1 MPDPQNNTLPTTPKE
16 DLTVKKQKLSAD
28 IASFN
33 DSLSSGMSKD
43 VSVNARNPY
52 AELQPFSYDP
62 KSTEDINKNYER
74 YYSHPSFKKLGFNP
88 WRDNESLYASQG
100 SNFGDVARATISAMK
115 LAVTGFKAPLRSYA
129 DIFTGDA
136 LNVDESSAREM
147 KYQNVVGM
155 STKGGF
161 TGFTSNLAVNSGF
174 SVGFMAEA
182 IAEQA
187 LLTAGT
193 VLTGGAEAP
202 LQIARAAKT
211 AKDFGTVFK
220 TIEGLSAAAK
230 NLEHYSAAKVA
241 YDSFKTIGKFVN
253 PLEHTMSALN
263 ESKNLSSMAK
273 FSNTA
278 GGFFRDVSAANFTL
292 SEAKTEG
299 ASTQFDTEDQLK
311 AQWKDGYRKYQE
323 AVATNDFNNVEKYSK
338 YKSGPV
344 PSYQN
349 LIQIKQTAAA
359 AGDKTLAWNI
369 PAIFLTNKIT
379 FAPLFK
385 SFTSS
390 SEKLLRDGLKIIE
403 KDGKELGK
411 ATFGERIKASLKPKN
426 LAKLPITY
434 FKENL
439 SEGIQE
445 TTQDIVSG
453 SAKQY
458 YTDLFNTTSGQALM
472 QSQSEN
478 QTPDISGIISNNVKN
493 QFSGKGFETFASG
506 FFMGGLL
513 RIAGAPVSAA
523 RLAFSEYKGKKQEY
537 LDKTLEAG
545 NALYKDPIR
554 FFAPQSLNFS
564 STSSGVE
571 NQTFAENEGSQKDWS
586 DFDDKN
592 TWSHITTALD
602 TGTFDVA
609 LDKLRSVKTMTPEA
623 IQETYGLNGNQ
634 VLSKID
640 KIIGRAEGLKSRYEK
655 WNERASNPFNPKMYA
670 KDTPEYEKEALSFV
684 SWEAA
689 KKSAIFQEY
698 SLSRNLD
705 RVSAISRDILK
716 TEEFKGLNPNDV
728 SILFDPAHLEN
739 EVRLLGNEVEVLQDS
754 EIPGDKTSLKQKRTK
769 LDRLIDFREGLNN
782 YYRTQRLEALTDEE
796 KKAAPELVE
805 KLTGK
810 DYKKTNRAKIKRA
823 YESYI
828 SHLGTTQPNVVSV
841 TTPNLDASFEQLLD
855 LHNLKDENFYFSSAI
870 NLLSNP
876 KGFTDHY
883 QRLHKTFKD
892 LYANRSDVIKNS
904 IQETQKRIE
913 LNVGLLRPLYDAGFV
928 VDADA
933 LDKLVDK
940 EEIPSEFYD
949 INSKQVVDDRD
960 PYKYQQF
967 KTLVDN
973 YVSAT
978 RETPPVEETTTET
991 KTATEEPTTKLAGE
1005 EVIVETEEPPLSIDI
1020 VKKFNDVT
1028 NQNQLDDLVDEMK
1041 SLMLTTTHQERKR
1054 AGLSSKNI
1062 DEKIAEKEIEL
1073 SRNVTYENLNVGDIV
1088 TMQDSKKGNMKVITK
1103 LKNRLVL
1110 QKLGENNIKA
1120 IVSIDNLKKSIKSK
1134 YSDKMIDSTT
1144 KATPQEKV
1152 NVKQNVAKQEKLT
1165 DNRDLVTE
1173 IVEDAFKNEKRVLE
1187 EFENELGCK

>member
-1 MPDPQNNTLPTTPKE
+1 MPEPQNNILPVAGD
-16 DLTVKKQKLSAD
+16 DLTLKKQKLSAD

-33 DSLSSGMSKD
+33 DSLSSGMGRD

-52 AELQPFSYDP
+52 AELQSFSYDP
-62 KSTEDINKNYER
+62 KSTDDLNKNYER

-88 WRDNESLYASQG
+88 WRDNESLYAAHG
-100 SNFGDVARATISAMK
+100 SDFGDVARSTISAMK

-129 DIFTGDA
+129 DMFTGDA
-136 LNVDESSAREM
+136 LNVDESSAKEM

-155 STKGGF
+155 STKGGA

-174 SVGFMAEA
+174 SIGFMAEA

-187 LLTAGT
+187 ALTAGT

-202 LQIARAAKT
+202 VQVARAAKT
-211 AKDFGTVFK
+211 FKDFGAVFK

-241 YDSFKTIGKFVN
+241 YDSFKKIGKFVN
-253 PLEHTMSALN
+253 PLEHTLSALN
-263 ESKNLSSMAK
+263 ESKNLGNIAK
-273 FSNTA
+273 FNNTA

-323 AVATNDFNNVEKYSK
+323 AIAKNDINNIEKYSR
-338 YKSGPV
+338 YKGGPV
-344 PSYQN
+344 PSYQD
-349 LIQIKQTAAA
+349 LIQIKQTAAD

-390 SEKLLRDGLKIIE
+390 SEKLLREGLKIVE
-403 KDGKELGK
+403 KDGKELVQ
-411 ATFGERIKASLKPKN
+411 ATLGQRIKAALKPKN
-426 LAKLPITY
+426 LATLPLTY

-458 YTDLFNTTSGQALM
+458 YTDLFNTTAGQGLM
-472 QSQSEN
+472 HSQSEN
-478 QTPDISGIISNNVKN
+478 QTPDITGIISNNVKN

-513 RIAGAPVSAA
+513 KVAATPISAA
-523 RLAFSEYKGKKQEY
+523 RLAFSEYKGKKKEY

-545 NALYKDPIR
+545 NALYKDPVR

-571 NQTFAENEGSQKDWS
+571 NQGLSENEGSQKEWS

-602 TGTFDVA
+602 TGTYDVA
-609 LDKLRSVKTMTPEA
+609 LDKLKSVKTMTPEA
-623 IQETYGLNGNQ
+623 IQETYGLNGAQ

-640 KIIGRAEGLKSRYEK
+640 KIIGRAENLKSRYEK
-655 WNERASNPFNPKMYA
+655 WNELASNPFNPKVYS
-670 KDTPEYEKEALSFV
+670 KNTPEYEKEALGFV

-698 SLSRNLD
+698 SLGRNLD
-705 RVSAISRDILK
+705 RISTISRDILQTDELK
-716 TEEFKGLNPNDV
+716 ALNPNDI
-728 SILFDPAHLEN
+728 SLLFDPSQLEN
-739 EVRLLGNEVEVLQDS
+739 EVRLLGNETEVLQDS
-754 EIPGDKTSLKQKRTK
+754 DLPGDKERLRQKRTK
-769 LDRLIDFREGLNN
+769 MERLVDLREGLNN
-782 YYRTQRLEALTDEE
+782 YYRTQRLEALTEEE
-796 KKAAPELVE
+796 KKTAPELVE

-810 DYKKTNRAKIKRA
+810 DYKKTNRAKIKKA
-823 YESYI
+823 YEKYI
-828 SHLGTTQPNVVSV
+828 SHLGTSQVNVVHV
-841 TTPNLDASFEQLLD
+841 TSPNLDSSFDQLLD
-855 LHNLKDENFYFSSAI
+855 LHTLKDENFYFTGAI

-876 KGFTDHY
+876 KGFTEHY

-892 LYANRSDVIKNS
+892 LYADRSDIIRNS
-904 IQETQKRIE
+904 IKETQKRIE

-928 VDADA
+928 VDASA
-933 LDKLVDK
+933 LDKLIDK
-940 EEIPSEFYD
+940 GEVPSEFYD

-960 PYKYQQF
+960 LYRYQQF
-967 KTLVDN
+967 KSLVDN
-973 YVSAT
+973 YIAAT
-978 RETPPVEETTTET
+978 REEVPVEETKAGPVT
-991 KTATEEPTTKLAGE
+991 TEEPTVKPAGE
-1005 EVIVETEEPPLSIDI
+1005 GEIVTETESAPLSVDI

-1041 SLMLTTTHQERKR
+1041 TLMLTTTNEERKK
-1054 AGLSSKNI
+1054 AGLNSKNI
-1062 DEKIAEKEIEL
+1062 DDKIAEKEQEL
-1073 SRNVTYENLNVGDIV
+1073 SRNVTYDNLNVGDIV
-1088 TMQDSKKGNMKVITK
+1088 TMQDAKKGNMKVITK
-1103 LKNRLVL
+1103 LKNRIIL
-1110 QKLGENNIKA
+1110 QKLGENNVKA
-1120 IVSIDNLKKSIKSK
+1120 IISADKLKNAIKSK
-1134 YSDKMIDSTT
+1134 YSDKMIEPNT
-1144 KATPQEKV
+1144 KATPQEKN

-1165 DNRDLVTE
+1165 DNRDLVSE
-1173 IVEDAFKNEKRVLE
+1173 IVEDAFKNEAQVLAD
-1187 EFENELGCK
+1187 FENELGCK